1 MDGKQLLVFL
11 SMANSMA
18 NSKANSVAWSMTKSM
33 AKDSMATAWLQH
45 GYSMAT
51 AWLQH
56 GYSMAKSTASS
67 IANSNFMANHPL
79 QRNQIMAHKK
89 VIELVTRKVIVTE

>member
-1 MDGKQLLVFL
+1 
-11 SMANSMA
+11 
-18 NSKANSVAWSMTKSM
+18 
-33 AKDSMATAWLQH
+33 
-45 GYSMAT
+45 MAT

-79 QRNQIMAHKK
+79 QRNRIMAHKK
-89 VIELVTRKVIVTE
+89 SDRTSYQESDCNRVKASGSVSMLTKVLLHRRRY